1 MIILDEI
8 NYAVDF
14 GLIPLESVLDLINEK
29 PAPLHLVLTGRNAK
43 NELIDRAD
51 LVTEMTEIK
60 HPFQQ
65 GIKAQKGIEF

>member
-1 MIILDEI
+1 MQSGKWDMIILDEI

-43 NELIDRAD
+43 TN
-51 LVTEMTEIK
+51 
-60 HPFQQ
+60 
-65 GIKAQKGIEF
+65 